1 MTVILCNLKCFK
13 SENCSEGAISEQEAR
28 GTQGSQEEHDSAD
41 LSHPR
46 RGGQMSVPPGPPR
59 GQRIIRCQSAAR
71 LSAGLTQG
79 LRGRVCL
86 DWAGLC
92 WRSAWP
98 GRGLPIQVSIQ
109 SEVGITRLDQSEAS
123 IRIKPPSGLA
133 MAGGGQWPL
142 CPAAPGT
149 EPRQAAAPC
158 PAGAAA
164 RRDCQVIL
172 ASHWSILLIPS
183 SHWSGGQG
191 GGHHHQ
197 PPHPHHQEH
206 LTIGHFDSNDSNP
219 SLMDPEEGRR
229 SPSFRPRSRS
239 LR

>member
-1 MTVILCNLKCFK
+1 M
-13 SENCSEGAISEQEAR
+13 
-28 GTQGSQEEHDSAD
+28 
-41 LSHPR
+41 
-46 RGGQMSVPPGPPR
+46 
-59 GQRIIRCQSAAR
+59 QRIIRCQSAAR

-98 GRGLPIQVSIQ
+98 GRGLPIQVSSQ
-109 SEVGITRLDQSEAS
+109 SELGITRLDQSEAS

-164 RRDCQVIL
+164 RRDCQEARPMSVTSSSL
-172 ASHWSILLIPS
+172 TAPPLSTTTLSPARVCWTWRRVGDPPPS
-183 SHWSGGQG
+183 
-191 GGHHHQ
+191 
-197 PPHPHHQEH
+197 
-206 LTIGHFDSNDSNP
+206 
-219 SLMDPEEGRR
+219 DPD
-229 SPSFRPRSRS
+229 PD
-239 LR
+239 L